1 MPIAVWCLLVAGVL
15 PVLTTG
21 LAKAGAPYDNHQP
34 REFMSRAQG
43 YRQRAYAAHLNGFEG
58 FPFFAAAVLAAQGQE
73 APQQAIDMLA
83 LLYVAAR
90 IAYTAAY
97 VGDRPTLRSVLWSVG
112 FLTVVAIFT
121 APLWA

>member
-34 REFMSRAQG
+34 
-43 YRQRAYAAHLNGFEG
+43 
-58 FPFFAAAVLAAQGQE
+58 FFAAAVLAAQGQD
-73 APQQAIDMLA
+73 APQLAIDMLA

-97 VGDRPTLRSVLWSVG
+97 VADRPTLRSILWSVG